1 MKRVKPIVNKIK
13 VFDLVPRHVLVT
25 RESAR
30 SLETYLAEALQTSP
44 GEITLD
50 LSEIE
55 GFAPSFLDEV
65 MSILDENI
73 SLAHPLMKVTLAAPP
88 TRLSSKFV
96 AIARSHGRSASEES
110 SGAWTIGPSNE
121 TATITS

>member
-1 MKRVKPIVNKIK
+1 MNKIK
-13 VFDLVPRHVLVT
+13 VFDLAPKHVLVT

-30 SLETYLAEALQTSP
+30 SLETYIAEALRTSP

-50 LSEIE
+50 FSEIE

-65 MSILDENI
+65 MSILDENA
-73 SLAHPLMKVTLAAPP
+73 SPAHPLMKVTLASPP

-110 SGAWTIGPSNE
+110 SGAWTIGPSSKP
-121 TATITS
+121 AAVTS

>member
-1 MKRVKPIVNKIK
+1 MNKIK
-13 VFDLVPRHVLVT
+13 VFDLAPKHVLVT

-30 SLETYLAEALQTSP
+30 SLEAYLAEALQTSP

-50 LSEIE
+50 FSEVE

-65 MSILDENI
+65 MSILDENAN
-73 SLAHPLMKVTLAAPP
+73 LAHPLMQVTLATPP

-110 SGAWTIGPSNE
+110 SGAWIIGPSNE
-121 TATITS
+121 PAPVTS